1 MAQKFISLIQLLK
14 ETDNKVLK
22 TQLGMKEQFID
33 QLRKKIKEAED
44 KEKIKTDDEEVV
56 DLMTNSLDL
65 EDMKTDLKRME
76 EDKSFIKYLLEKRIQ
91 EDFSKEATK
100 ETIEFLHKQLDNLK
114 RVEETL
120 KESLAKKEVAEAVLQ
135 TAMTGNPLTD
145 IFQVYDDEIQSLMK
159 EIREL
164 KRKVLILQSSSPK
177 TVVSPATVYSSPE
190 TVYCPNCHSECF
202 EYL

>member
-1 MAQKFISLIQLLK
+1 MAQKIMSLIELLK
-14 ETDNKVLK
+14 ETDNEVLK
-22 TQLGMKEQFID
+22 IQLGMKEQFID

-56 DLMTNSLDL
+56 DLMTDSLDL
-65 EDMKTDLKRME
+65 EDMKTDIKRME
-76 EDKSFIKYLLEKRIQ
+76 EDKSLIKYLLEKRIQ
-91 EDFSKEATK
+91 EDFSKESTK

-120 KESLAKKEVAEAVLQ
+120 KESLEKKEVAETVLR

-145 IFQVYDDEIQSLMK
+145 IFQVYEDEMQSLMK

-164 KRKVLILQSSSPK
+164 KRKILMLQSSSPK
-177 TVVSPATVYSSPE
+177 TVVPPATVYSSPE

-202 EYL
+202 EYI